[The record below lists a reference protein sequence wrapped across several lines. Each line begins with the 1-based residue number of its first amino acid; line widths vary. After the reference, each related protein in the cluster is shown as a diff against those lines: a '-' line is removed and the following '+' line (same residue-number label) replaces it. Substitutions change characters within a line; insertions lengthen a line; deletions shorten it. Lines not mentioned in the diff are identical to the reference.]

1 MFGTGTACVI
11 SPVAR
16 LLYKDNIYEI
26 KGSSEGPKTASRI
39 YKELTDIQA
48 RNEILNLYFHVR
60 VISSD
65 SFVWFFWLNSSESVQ
80 RICRK

>member
-1 MFGTGTACVI
+1 MAQVLRAIKENRLHAMFGTGTACVI

-65 SFVWFFWLNSSESVQ
+65 SFV
-80 RICRK
+80 